1 MASAELNL
9 ERSLY
14 VGNALGAILYGN
26 AHVFV
31 SFSFCLFNDL
41 N

>member
-1 MASAELNL
+1 MVSSELNL

-26 AHVFV
+26 FHIFV
-31 SFSFCLFNDL
+31 SFFCALI
-41 N
+41 